1 MSKII
6 IVALALALLL
16 LGFSGAVFA
25 YSLPLWLPIVLVV
38 LSVVLVALLAS
49 KVAKKMHKERPR
61 HYSAPTGMPQTP
73 RGSGVMSWEMGTP
86 PPPPRHT
93 RKFRDM
99 E

>member
-49 KVAKKMHKERPR
+49 KVAKKMHKGRTR

-73 RGSGVMSWEMGTP
+73 PRGSGVDGTP

-93 RKFRDM
+93 RKFREM
-99 E
+99 VA

>member
-49 KVAKKMHKERPR
+49 KVAKSPNPRRYSATTGGMAETPRYRAAVETPPNLPLRPR
-61 HYSAPTGMPQTP
+61 
-73 RGSGVMSWEMGTP
+73 
-86 PPPPRHT
+86 
-93 RKFRDM
+93 
-99 E
+99 

>member
-49 KVAKKMHKERPR
+49 KVAKSR
-61 HYSAPTGMPQTP
+61 HSTRNYSATTGGMAQTP
-73 RGSGVMSWEMGTP
+73 RRHGVGTP
-86 PPPPRHT
+86 PSLPLRPR
-93 RKFRDM
+93 
-99 E
+99 